1 MNNQVRRHTIT
12 FEGDVPE
19 DEMQRAAFLAHP
31 KIQEAR
37 AALEAAFVE
46 AGHVHVATSK
56 TIKAKAAAA
65 PKPTANSTTSAPAT
79 TLTRAAE

>member
-1 MNNQVRRHTIT
+1 MNNQVRRHSLT

-37 AALEAAFVE
+37 AALEAAFID
-46 AGHVHVATSK
+46 AGHPHVATSR
-56 TIKAKAAAA
+56 TIKTKAAAA
-65 PKPTANSTTSAPAT
+65 PKPASTRPAAQ
-79 TLTRAAE
+79 AAE